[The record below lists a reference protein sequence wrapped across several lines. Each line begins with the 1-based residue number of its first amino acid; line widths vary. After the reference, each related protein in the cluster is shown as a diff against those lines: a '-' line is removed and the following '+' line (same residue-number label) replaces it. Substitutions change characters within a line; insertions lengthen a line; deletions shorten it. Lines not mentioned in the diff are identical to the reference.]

1 MTKQEQIDE
10 MARKICIFTHHWK
23 RYKTCKECFEANEY
37 ACQTY
42 KNCKA
47 FIEEGYRKL
56 PEDSV
61 VLSRE
66 EYERFVELEKKSNRI
81 VIDFAKI
88 DRWRKDGVFCAV
100 NKIKTELNE
109 YRLNNEYFIENEPNG
124 NLWQMNSS
132 IFYLEVLDKGGLIDQ
147 IAENHFKI
155 SEQEYSGI
163 KEEIDQAVKETAEK
177 ILKDFKLWAREYQ
190 YKDTVVD
197 ENGERPMT
205 NNEKLNYLYTY
216 LCDKYKVEIK
226 E

>member
-1 MTKQEQIDE
+1 MKD
-10 MARKICIFTHHWK
+10 
-23 RYKTCKECFEANEY
+23 KEI
-37 ACQTY
+37 
-42 KNCKA
+42 
-47 FIEEGYRKL
+47 IEEIAITISGSTEIDTIEYYNALIKAKQIYEIIF

-163 KEEIDQAVKETAEK
+163 KEEIDQAVKEMAEK
-177 ILKDFKLWAREYQ
+177 ILNETMHIPVIEGKFVKVDDLIDKLKGIATRE
-190 YKDTVVD
+190 
-197 ENGERPMT
+197 G
-205 NNEKLNYLYTY
+205 
-216 LCDKYKVEIK
+216 VEIK